1 MSRIGDWFRRLGG
14 RPAESPTP
22 TPVRM
27 TPAKQPANKPAPG
40 SPAPPGQLSIE
51 DAPPARPAAKTG
63 AAGFD
68 PYSSDAGYQKPH
80 SWERVDH
87 D

>member
-1 MSRIGDWFRRLGG
+1 MGRVAYWWQRLTAGRR
-14 RPAESPTP
+14 
-22 TPVRM
+22 
-27 TPAKQPANKPAPG
+27 
-40 SPAPPGQLSIE
+40 
-51 DAPPARPAAKTG
+51 RPAAVASPSSTGRAPGPAAEDGPLSIAPDPKPVRRAARTG

-68 PYSSDAGYQKPH
+68 PYSSDGGYAKPH

>member
-1 MSRIGDWFRRLGG
+1 MGILRTWWRKLAG
-14 RPAESPTP
+14 RG
-22 TPVRM
+22 
-27 TPAKQPANKPAPG
+27 PAPEP
-40 SPAPPGQLSIE
+40 SARR
-51 DAPPARPAAKTG
+51 PARPAAGQPTDTLHLADGPPRKAPPRVG

-68 PYSSDAGYQKPH
+68 PYSSDGGYSKPH

>member
-1 MSRIGDWFRRLGG
+1 LLGKE
-14 RPAESPTP
+14 PAATAA
-22 TPVRM
+22 PVAR
-27 TPAKQPANKPAPG
+27 
-40 SPAPPGQLSIE
+40 
-51 DAPPARPAAKTG
+51 PARPKEPKAPGLELADGPAPKGPSRIG

-68 PYSSDAGYQKPH
+68 PYSSDGGHAKPH

>member
-1 MSRIGDWFRRLGG
+1 MGRFTQWWQRLRGG
-14 RPAESPTP
+14 G
-22 TPVRM
+22 
-27 TPAKQPANKPAPG
+27 QPARVVGTKRRA
-40 SPAPPGQLSIE
+40 APPG
-51 DAPPARPAAKTG
+51 APAETDGELEIAPDPRPVRRASKMA

-68 PYSSDAGYQKPH
+68 PYSSDGGYAKPH